1 MNTEFSCQEMI
12 EVVTNYLDDAL
23 PPDEQQRFE
32 RHLSYCA
39 GCNTYVDQIRETIR
53 QTRMVPREEWSSR
66 GFGTRRRA
74 AALGRSFSPAC
85 GFASALLRSV
95 SGSTLVRCAE
105 ETPIR
110 FSSTASPCPSPP

>member
-1 MNTEFSCQEMI
+1 VNNEFSCQEMI

-53 QTRMVPREEWSSR
+53 QTSMVPREESLPP
-66 GFGTRRRA
+66 
-74 AALGRSFSPAC
+74 ALR
-85 GFASALLRSV
+85 
-95 SGSTLVRCAE
+95 E
-105 ETPIR
+105 EIVAQFRTWKR
-110 FSSTASPCPSPP
+110 D